1 MQDKNKNKRKL
12 RNINQVISRATLNS
26 KFYWPRLV
34 KSKKS
39 RFIMNVLF
47 WQLCLMQH
55 TLTHSHSFKTPNS
68 SLWWL
73 NSHTLKINTF
83 SRAQHKTGSP
93 KLTAVALRSPSLISR
108 RYQLDHWR
116 CPCRQLDRVM
126 TMTMMP
132 SPAALFFSRFFY
144 FFSRSRTLQHT

>member
-34 KSKKS
+34 KSKKT

-55 TLTHSHSFKTPNS
+55 TLTRSHSFKTPNS

-83 SRAQHKTGSP
+83 SRAQHKTSSP
-93 KLTAVALRSPSLISR
+93 KLTAVALRSPSLISH
-108 RYQLDHWR
+108 RYQLDH